1 MCMRESA
8 KQQLTR
14 KVLHTHFDTP
24 TFTHTH
30 QTKAHGVIK
39 IVNEYNI
46 WGGLVSEW
54 VLATE
59 AIFTP
64 FFRFSSCPEHYS
76 PVLLCLK
83 LP

>member
-1 MCMRESA
+1 MHMCMRESA

-46 WGGLVSEW
+46 WGGLVSE
-54 VLATE
+54 
-59 AIFTP
+59 
-64 FFRFSSCPEHYS
+64 
-76 PVLLCLK
+76 
-83 LP
+83 